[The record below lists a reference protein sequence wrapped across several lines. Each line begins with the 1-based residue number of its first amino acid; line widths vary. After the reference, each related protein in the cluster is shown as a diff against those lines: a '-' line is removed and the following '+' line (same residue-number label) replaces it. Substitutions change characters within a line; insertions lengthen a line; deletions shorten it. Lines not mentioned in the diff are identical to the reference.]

1 MMFLGSF
8 IMIAGTVIQVAAI
21 PGHGAFAQFVV
32 GRIITGVGNGANTST
47 IPSWVAECTKSHNRG
62 KLICIEASMV
72 AVGTLIAYWID
83 FGISYVDGDVS
94 WRFRECLPRCCSL
107 VAPRVDADSR
117 FTRNHSH
124 RPPDHLRHLH
134 VPRCLAAA

>member
-62 KLICIEASMV
+62 KLICIEA
-72 AVGTLIAYWID
+72 WID

-94 WRFRECLPRCCSL
+94 WRFRECLPRLLLTRRASI
-107 VAPRVDADSR
+107 DADSR
-117 FTRNHSH
+117 FTRSHSH
-124 RPPDHLRHLH
+124 RPPDHLRDLH
-134 VPRCLAAA
+134 VPRRLAAA